1 MNSLDNYQLP
11 EQIGADVNE
20 QSFENEE
27 AFIEDIIEAEWSG
40 SSGDEDDDQVG
51 NLS

>member
-20 QSFENEE
+20 ESFENEE
-27 AFIEDIIEAEWSG
+27 IFIEDIIEAEWSG
-40 SSGDEDDDQVG
+40 SSGDEDDD
-51 NLS
+51 